1 MITLKT
7 INSASMSELKDF
19 AHTNNVNIDG
29 DRRKKASFINS
40 ITAYLIEC
48 SEGELIANEKNIS
61 SLKTPQVSIQST
73 PKLLQTNLGEDK
85 SNLDGSVVLPIVLLL
100 YGVGL
105 FVVSIV
111 IIVGWIANKTI
122 ISLKAVY
129 SSLEKDFEYLFN
141 HKYQDRGTDNYLAI
155 KHLFAST

>member
-61 SLKTPQVSIQST
+61 SLKTPQAS
-73 PKLLQTNLGEDK
+73 E
-85 SNLDGSVVLPIVLLL
+85 
-100 YGVGL
+100 Y
-105 FVVSIV
+105 FV
-111 IIVGWIANKTI
+111 
-122 ISLKAVY
+122 
-129 SSLEKDFEYLFN
+129 
-141 HKYQDRGTDNYLAI
+141 
-155 KHLFAST
+155 